1 MAKTHSKQNL
11 SLKNIP
17 VNFLAGVL
25 VVILLGLSILLVD
38 RLFLDGIL
46 TGKSSNMPK
55 VKILM
60 SQLQSQRHKNARL
73 EEELRLMTVEMQKM
87 YRESEEGR
95 PVQIETTDTM
105 IVNQVPAAM
114 QKELNELRKANA
126 FFETL
131 RQTLVDN
138 PDIMME
144 DGKFIFKDEVF
155 FQSASTV
162 LTKSAKEKLDKIANT
177 IKQVAAELPDD
188 TPWIIKVEGHA
199 DQRKLKRKKPYSS
212 NWILS
217 SARAISIVQ
226 YFISK
231 GISADHLYAA
241 GFSHHQP
248 DETGNSPKTW
258 KENRKSVI
266 AFDRK

>member
-1 MAKTHSKQNL
+1 MAKAQTKQNL

-25 VVILLGLSILLVD
+25 VVVLLGLSILVVD
-38 RLFLDGIL
+38 RLFLNGIL
-46 TGKSSNMPK
+46 TGQATNPPK
-55 VKILM
+55 VKILINRIE
-60 SQLQSQRHKNARL
+60 QERRKNARL
-73 EEELRLMTVEMQKM
+73 EEELRLMTVEMQEMHRDMHGEK
-87 YRESEEGR
+87 
-95 PVQIETTDTM
+95 DTM
-105 IVNQVPAAM
+105 VVHQLPSDT
-114 QKELNELRKANA
+114 QHELNELRKANA

-131 RQTLVDN
+131 RQTLGDN
-138 PDIMME
+138 PDIMLQ
-144 DGKFIFKDEVF
+144 DGKFFFKDEVF
-155 FQSASTV
+155 FHSASTI
-162 LTKSAKEKLDKIANT
+162 LTKSAKEKLDKIAAT
-177 IKQVAAELPDD
+177 IKQVAAELPED

-231 GISADHLYAA
+231 GIDPDHLYAA

-248 DETGNSPKTW
+248 DEKGNNPKAW
-258 KENRKSVI
+258 RENRRSII

>member
-1 MAKTHSKQNL
+1 MAKTQTKQNL

-25 VVILLGLSILLVD
+25 IVILLLLSILVVD
-38 RLFLDGIL
+38 RIFLDGAL
-46 TGKSSNMPK
+46 TGQATNLPK
-55 VKILM
+55 MKVLM
-60 SQLQSQRHKNARL
+60 NQLEKERHRNVRL
-73 EEELRLMTVEMQKM
+73 EEELRLMTVEMQDMHKEM
-87 YRESEEGR
+87 EGSR
-95 PVQIETTDTM
+95 SKNDTM
-105 IVNQVPAAM
+105 VVQQVPSDM
-114 QKELNELRKANA
+114 QNELNELRKANA

-131 RQTLVDN
+131 RQAIGDN
-138 PDIMME
+138 SDIMLE

-155 FQSASTV
+155 FHSASTT
-162 LTKSAKEKLDKIANT
+162 LTKSAKEKLKKIATT
-177 IKQVAAELPDD
+177 IKQVAAQLPDN

-248 DETGNSPKTW
+248 DEQGNNPKTW
-258 KENRKSVI
+258 RENRRSVI